1 MAAPRSCGG
10 RNGSGASPSC
20 AVWRQTGLC
29 CRAGLK
35 QFQQT
40 RIMARTARNVDIP
53 SLGARSRGRRPEP
66 ASARCATPC
75 GAAPS
80 TRATRCRPHGCSPRR
95 CKWRAAPSSMR
106 MRSSSPKAFSIARR
120 RGHAGRKRA
129 RARRAAARQRPRT
142 ACAAARRAY
151 RPPSRPPPSRESPAT
166 ARCRPCRSRSRCR
179 SASPRPTTSG
189 AGSATACA
197 RARGAPSGY
206 ADPQGA
212 LPRARRSPTTCAAR
226 ARCAAMPTRS

>member
-1 MAAPRSCGG
+1 MR
-10 RNGSGASPSC
+10 RL
-20 AVWRQTGLC
+20 WRQTGLC

-53 SLGARSRGRRPEP
+53 SLGALDRAAGDLSRQLAQALRDAVRRGTVHPGD
-66 ASARCATPC
+66 AL
-75 GAAPS
+75 PS
-80 TRATRCRPHGCSPRR
+80 TRLLAASLQVARGTVVDAYAQLIAEGFLESRGGAGTRVANALALAEPPPVN
-95 CKWRAAPSSMR
+95 APNR
-106 MRSSSPKAFSIARR
+106 LRGGARR
-120 RGHAGRKRA
+120 RV
-129 RARRAAARQRPRT
+129 P
-142 ACAAARRAY
+142 AC
-151 RPPSRPPPSRESPAT
+151 PSRPPPSRESPANS

-197 RARGAPSGY
+197 RAAP
-206 ADPQGA
+206 ARRPA
-212 LPRARRSPTTCAAR
+212 MPIRKARCRCARRSPTTCAAR